1 MSNNITYKIVNFN
14 DIDKTVELS
23 YHSSD
28 LLNPPESYQTIKI
41 NLDQL
46 KNDQSVDEQLSK
58 IAKSM
63 VLTELEK
70 EKTLKDIIKFFE
82 NNVGHYIP
90 FYFVKNNETEKDIK
104 DREPEVTFKV
114 INFDR
119 GNMRVTIQPYCSL
132 FKKPE
137 GDYPHN
143 EFEVIDLGSSSE
155 EVIKT
160 YIFRTMES
168 LILEI
173 LEEEKNLPMD
183 DEQTTSDSLNN
194 ESNQVDIDNEEK
206 KVTPNID
213 VIEIKDFNNE
223 ILSFIKN
230 NVGVEKVADSS
241 DKNKE
246 SFTFLN

>member
-1 MSNNITYKIVNFN
+1 MSNISYKIINFD
-14 DIDKTVELS
+14 DINKTVELS
-23 YHSSD
+23 YHSPD
-28 LLNPPESYQTIKI
+28 LLRSPESYQTVKI

-70 EKTLKDIIKFFE
+70 EKTLKDIVKFFE
-82 NNVGHYIP
+82 NHVGHYIP
-90 FYFVKNNETEKDIK
+90 FYFVKNNETEKEIK

-114 INFDR
+114 INFDKE
-119 GNMRVTIQPYCSL
+119 NMRVTIQPNCSL

-137 GDYPHN
+137 GEYPYN

-155 EVIKT
+155 EAIKT

-173 LEEEKNLPMD
+173 LEEEKNLSID
-183 DEQTTSDSLNN
+183 DEQTTFDSLNN
-194 ESNQVDIDNEEK
+194 ELNQVNIDNEEE
-206 KVTPNID
+206 KVAPNID
-213 VIEIKDFNNE
+213 AIEIENFNDE

-230 NVGVEKVADSS
+230 NVGVEKVVDST
-241 DKNKE
+241 DKNEE